1 MASGTLAEEPRAHD
15 STFVLP
21 NCRCLRAWLG
31 GVAICLSVI
40 TLAKMPELKASAFA
54 IPAGSALVGG
64 VVGAL
69 LAISLVKPK
78 PETTRALAER
88 TTPGERAEPAGTP
101 LDDRVA
107 RLERSVQELGLRDGL
122 GHTAARANAAP
133 GEAAAGKA
141 PVADVAPLIDN
152 PVFEA
157 AVRDVLDRAEQ
168 ERNVERE
175 SQRAEWRQQA
185 SEEWASSLTEKLRL
199 TDMQKAKALTVAT
212 TFWEKL
218 RDLRQG
224 DAGPPLNRQELRT
237 RMDELRSAAE
247 AELSQ
252 VLSASQMNS
261 YRELDEASRL
271 GSRRSLRASERGTP
285 AR

>member
-1 MASGTLAEEPRAHD
+1 MASATLAEEPIAHE
-15 STFVLP
+15 STFL
-21 NCRCLRAWLG
+21 LAS
-31 GVAICLSVI
+31 VAICLGVI

-69 LAISLVKPK
+69 LAISLVKPE
-78 PETTRALAER
+78 PETRARPER
-88 TTPGERAEPAGTP
+88 TTAGEQAESAGAP

-107 RLERSVQELGLRDGL
+107 RLERSIQALGLRDSMARA
-122 GHTAARANAAP
+122 AARTNDAP
-133 GEAAAGKA
+133 SDAAARA
-141 PVADVAPLIDN
+141 PVADVAPIIDN

-175 SQRAEWRQQA
+175 SQRAEWRKQA
-185 SEEWASSLTEKLRL
+185 SEEWATGLTEKLRL
-199 TDMQKAKALTVAT
+199 TDVQKAKALAVAT

-224 DAGPPLNRQELRT
+224 DAGPSLNRQELRA

-247 AELSQ
+247 TELGQ

-271 GSRRSLRASERGTP
+271 GSRRSLRASERANPT
-285 AR
+285 R